1 MGAALRRESIKVG
14 RVALNAASVLGS
26 SRSTSPSLLEPHQ
39 FTTISGVKIQIPAA
53 LKNELPTN
61 LWGKV
66 LHATPVVMTVLATM
80 LAGLS
85 SSEMT
90 RAQYDRSVA
99 TQQQSKAGDQW
110 GFYQAKR
117 LRGSTQASTLD
128 VLSILAET
136 KPLEA
141 AAVAAVLGPVADE
154 PNVRLALDH
163 LTHGTLPPL
172 PAGAPADPK
181 IVAAIEFID
190 HSPSNTELAQELAD
204 VTDRAIADEVRA
216 TQGRS
221 TALDNVVAPITQG
234 IDRVASVLE
243 NHRDQP
249 AVNRDFVAA
258 RIRFAVH
265 RYEREAKINQFIAN
279 LYELQVRKSNL
290 SADRHI
296 RRSQRFFYG
305 MLAAQTGVIA
315 ATFAIAARQRS
326 LLWSF
331 AAAAGVGALTFAAYV
346 FMFL

>member
-1 MGAALRRESIKVG
+1 M
-14 RVALNAASVLGS
+14 
-26 SRSTSPSLLEPHQ
+26 
-39 FTTISGVKIQIPAA
+39 KIQIPDT
-53 LKNELPTN
+53 LKKELPTN

-66 LHATPVVMTVLATM
+66 LNSTPVVMTVLATM

-117 LRGSTQASTLD
+117 LRGSSQASTLD
-128 VLSILAET
+128 LLSSLTEI
-136 KPLEA
+136 KPLDATNVATVIGSAAEA
-141 AAVAAVLGPVADE
+141 PGVKEALGH
-154 PNVRLALDH
+154 LAS
-163 LTHGTLPPL
+163 GTLPAIPS
-172 PAGAPADPK
+172 PAAPDPK
-181 IVAAIEFID
+181 IVAAIEFIE
-190 HSPSNTELAQELAD
+190 HSPTNSELAQELND
-204 VTDRAIADEVRA
+204 ITDRSIADEIRA
-216 TQGRS
+216 TQARS
-221 TALDNVVAPITQG
+221 AALDNVIAPIAQAS
-234 IDRVASVLE
+234 DRLAAALE
-243 NHRDQP
+243 ARRGDQ
-249 AVNRDFVAA
+249 AALNRDFTAA
-258 RIRFAVH
+258 RIRFAVR
-265 RYEREAKINQFIAN
+265 RYEQEAKINQFIAN

-326 LLWSF
+326 LLWAF